1 MNWQIRKNIPENV
14 TLIKQLQVT
23 ISDWSVLISN
33 TLLKSYSTNLNEYIY
48 KNINVEGLE
57 KELVVFS
64 DPKKSKID
72 LWLLSQLYLESCQ
85 KHLEWSALQKIGNC

>member
-1 MNWQIRKNIPENV
+1 M
-14 TLIKQLQVT
+14 TFIKQLQAT

-72 LWLLSQLYLESCQ
+72 L
-85 KHLEWSALQKIGNC
+85 

>member
-1 MNWQIRKNIPENV
+1 MRKNIPENV

-64 DPKKSKID
+64 GPKKSKVD
-72 LWLLSQLYLESCQ
+72 LWLLSHC
-85 KHLEWSALQKIGNC
+85 I

>member
-1 MNWQIRKNIPENV
+1 MRKNIPENV

-64 DPKKSKID
+64 DPKKSKVD
-72 LWLLSQLYLESCQ
+72 LWLLSHC
-85 KHLEWSALQKIGNC
+85 I

>member
-1 MNWQIRKNIPENV
+1 M

-64 DPKKSKID
+64 DPKKSKVD
-72 LWLLSQLYLESCQ
+72 L
-85 KHLEWSALQKIGNC
+85 

>member
-1 MNWQIRKNIPENV
+1 MRKNIPENV

-48 KNINVEGLE
+48 KNINVEGLG

-64 DPKKSKID
+64 DPKKSKVD
-72 LWLLSQLYLESCQ
+72 LWLLSHC
-85 KHLEWSALQKIGNC
+85 I

>member
-1 MNWQIRKNIPENV
+1 M

-48 KNINVEGLE
+48 ENINVEGLE
-57 KELVVFS
+57 NELVVFS
-64 DPKKSKID
+64 DPKKSKVD
-72 LWLLSQLYLESCQ
+72 L
-85 KHLEWSALQKIGNC
+85 